1 MIFVLDHLG
10 SAQPQA
16 WFAFDDEDLLRKVAA
31 LDLDLLRKTQASID
45 SIEPAEL
52 AEATLKARGDC
63 RVYRNEAQATAAFE
77 RSADPDWQGEGWRA
91 RWALREQLVAM
102 EVLADDL

>member
-10 SAQPQA
+10 TEHPQA

-31 LDLDLLRKTQASID
+31 LDLALLRATQVSMD
-45 SIEPAEL
+45 SSEPAEL
-52 AEATLKARGDC
+52 AEAALKARGDC
-63 RVYRNEAQATAAFE
+63 RVYRSEAQATAAFE
-77 RSADPDWQGEGWRA
+77 RIDDPAWQGDGWRA

>member
-10 SAQPQA
+10 AEHPQA

-31 LDLDLLRKTQASID
+31 LDLGLLRETQQRLDCS
-45 SIEPAEL
+45 EPVAL
-52 AEATLKARGDC
+52 AEAALKSRGDC
-63 RVYRNEAQATAAFE
+63 RIYRTEAQATAAFE
-77 RSADPDWQGEGWRA
+77 RIDDPTWQGEGWRA